1 MRKLLLAACGYGFA
15 LLLIHYLLPLAWA
28 PWAALGCGLLGLAA
42 LLPRHHYRLAASILL
57 LSAALGFGWY
67 FGYYSLIVAPA
78 EAFVGETRTVT
89 VCVSEFAAA
98 YDDYAS
104 IRVRSVDETVP
115 HVRML
120 VYDYDGD
127 MAELRPGDL
136 VELPLK
142 LLSAVQYYREDSDH
156 YLAEG
161 IQLRGYLKGAY
172 RVLGRSAAAWRF
184 FSCYLARAVKEQ
196 ALACFPR
203 DVSPLMKA
211 LLTGDRREY
220 YEDEALYSA
229 MSAAGFS
236 HVVAVSG
243 MHVAF
248 LVSVLGLVL
257 VRRRATALAGIPLVV
272 AFMAMV
278 GFTPSVVR
286 AGVMQILLLTAPL
299 FRRENDPPTSLA
311 AAALLLLLINPIAIA
326 SAGLQLSFA
335 AVAGLLLL
343 TPRVFAWLIYDAQGR
358 GRLPKG
364 LWGRLLHGVC
374 AGLAA
379 SLGALVFTTP
389 LSALYFGFVPLY
401 SVLTN
406 LLTLWLISLTFILGY
421 PVCLL
426 GLLWQPLGI
435 GLGWLVA
442 WLPRCAVF
450 IVKRIAG
457 LPFAMLSTRGNLGA
471 WWLVFVYLVFGL
483 CYVLRGKGRFRP
495 VLPLCACIFTLT
507 LLTWF
512 PERQLTG
519 QMEMAVV
526 DVGQGQSLAMLTEQG
541 TVVIDC
547 GSIGTAGNAGD
558 VMANF
563 LSDYGRERVD
573 LLILTHFH
581 ADHANGVQRL
591 MSRMQVARLMFPVDC
606 EESGD
611 MYGILDYCGQTGTEL
626 MPVEENSLV
635 TVDGLELRLYA
646 PLGSEDANEHCL
658 LIRGSY
664 DDFDFLVTGDAPSGV
679 ERLLS
684 SYYELG
690 DMELLVVGHHGS
702 RYSTSEV
709 LLDDI
714 TPEVAVISVG
724 ADNGYGHP
732 TQEVLDRLEARDIQ
746 VYRTDLDGTVTIT
759 VGETDGE
766 KG

>member
-1 MRKLLLAACGYGFA
+1 MRKLLLAACAYAGA
-15 LLLIHYLLPLAWA
+15 LLLLHYLLPLAWA
-28 PWAALGCGLLGLAA
+28 PWVAMGCGSLGLAA
-42 LLPRHHYRLAASILL
+42 LLPRHRYRAAASILL

-67 FGYYSLIVAPA
+67 FGYYHLIVSPA

-89 VCVSEFAAA
+89 VCVSDFAAA

-104 IRVRSVDETVP
+104 VRVRSVDDTVP

-127 MAELRPGDL
+127 MAGLRPGDL
-136 VELPLK
+136 VALPLK
-142 LLSAVQYYREDSDH
+142 LLSAGQYYREDSDH

-161 IQLRGYLKGAY
+161 IQLRGYLNGEY
-172 RVLGRSAAAWRF
+172 RVLGRSVAAWRF
-184 FSCYLARAVKEQ
+184 FPCYLARAIKEQ
-196 ALACFPR
+196 ALACFPA
-203 DVSPLMKA
+203 DTAALMKA

-220 YEDEALYSA
+220 YSDEALYSA
-229 MSAAGFS
+229 MSTAGFS

-248 LVSVLGLVL
+248 LVSVLGLLL
-257 VRRRATALAGIPLVV
+257 VRRRATALVGIPLIVV
-272 AFMAMV
+272 FMAMV
-278 GFTPSVVR
+278 GFPPSVVR
-286 AGVMQILLLTAPL
+286 AGVMQIMLLIAPL
-299 FRRENDPPTSLA
+299 LRRENDPPTSLA

-343 TPRVFAWLIYDAQGR
+343 TPRVFAWLAYDAAGHS
-358 GRLPKG
+358 RLPKG

-374 AGLAA
+374 ASLAA

-406 LLTLWLISLTFILGY
+406 LLTLGLISLAFMLGY

-426 GLLWQPLGI
+426 GLVWQPLGI
-435 GLGWLVA
+435 GLGWLVG
-442 WLPRCAVF
+442 WLPRCAIW
-450 IVKRIAG
+450 IVKGIAG
-457 LPFAMLSTRGNLGA
+457 LPHARLSTRGNLGA

-483 CYVLRGKGRFRP
+483 GYALRGKGRFRP
-495 VLPLCACIFTLT
+495 VLPLCACVFTLT

-512 PERQLTG
+512 PERQLMG
-519 QMEMAVV
+519 LMELAVL
-526 DVGQGQSLAMLTEQG
+526 DVGQGQSLAMLTERG

-547 GSIGTAGNAGD
+547 GSIGTADNAGD
-558 VMANF
+558 KMAAF

-606 EESGD
+606 EENEYMD
-611 MYGILDYCGQTGTEL
+611 QILNYCEQKGTEL
-626 MPVEENSLV
+626 LPVEENSLV
-635 TVDGLELRLYA
+635 TVDGLDLQLYA

-658 LIRGSY
+658 LIRGNFW
-664 DDFDFLVTGDAPSGV
+664 DFDFLVTGDAPSGV

-684 SYYELG
+684 SYSELG

-702 RYSTSEV
+702 RYSTSEA

-714 TPEVAVISVG
+714 TPEVAIISVG
-724 ADNGYGHP
+724 AGNSYGHP

-746 VYRTDLDGTVTIT
+746 IYRTDLDGTITIS
-759 VGETDGE
+759 VGEFDGE